1 MYYFNVPIAMSAI
14 GTLLHPAHALQVAY
28 NNAWCAYQSA
38 YLEHSLDE
46 IVFKSNCDSILQELK
61 VFYEEDLHTWND
73 EYLNRLIRA
82 RKGAQDVSSIEDMII
97 LQELYNRHQRLSNKK
112 SWSAWKVHATKIA
125 FNASHKALYGV
136 DFVEISSTTSTSQ
149 TA

>member
-1 MYYFNVPIAMSAI
+1 MFAVS
-14 GTLLHPAHALQVAY
+14 TLLHPVHALQVAY
-28 NNAWCAYQSA
+28 DNTWYAYQTA
-38 YLEHSLDE
+38 YLEHTLDE
-46 IVFKSNCDSILQELK
+46 IVFKSNCDTTLQELK
-61 VFYEEDLHTWND
+61 VFYVEDLLTWND

-82 RKGAQDVSSIEDMII
+82 RKDAQDESSRQDMI
-97 LQELYNRHQRLSNKK
+97 LLLELYNRHQRLSNKK

-125 FNASHKALYGV
+125 FHASHKALYGV